1 MSFKKTTRANGQNLR
16 CFSSEYL
23 SDGDQFGHK
32 VEIVDNII
40 FVGSKNG
47 DDDNRSRCRSSL
59 CF

>member
-1 MSFKKTTRANGQNLR
+1 MVRNSRVLLLN
-16 CFSSEYL
+16 L

-47 DDDNRSRCRSSL
+47 DDDNRSDVESSL